1 MIQLAARSWT
11 RYSHVNW
18 ALADQGMVSGTN
30 FLTGILLARYL
41 GLEEFGRFTLAWMA
55 VLFVNS
61 IAHAM
66 IISPMMSI
74 GPLQPEAESPAYF
87 GAVVVQQICFAVLT
101 FILIMFGVR
110 MSGVFFPEW
119 RVEEL
124 AFPLACTA
132 SIFQLQNFLRR
143 YFFTRMRAVTA
154 FANDAVTYLGRLAG
168 LAWLFWWYRSNDIAE
183 VLWVITAS
191 YAIATAIGSPGLRGL
206 VWRAQ
211 HWFSVAKRNW
221 RFARWLVA
229 SAVLQWGIGNFFLI
243 VVASVIG
250 APAVGGYRA
259 VQNIIGVTHI
269 LLFGLENVV
278 PPQASRHFYAGGR
291 RALFAYLRKVACLGG
306 GMTLGLALLIAA
318 APEFWLNLVFGGDYV
333 AYAYILP
340 WMALCNP
347 IVFLNFPL
355 RVGLR
360 TLEETRPVFTSYLF
374 ATCLNLATA
383 YPLVGY
389 FGLFGVVFGNL
400 TATLM
405 MQVVLWRAF
414 TRPAQGAVG

>member
-1 MIQLAARSWT
+1 MIQLAARLWT

-18 ALADQGMVSGTN
+18 ALADHAMVSGTN

-55 VLFVNS
+55 VLFVNN
-61 IAHAM
+61 IQHAM

-74 GPLQPEAESPAYF
+74 GPIQPEAESPAYF

-101 FILIMFGVR
+101 FILFIFGVR

-119 RVEEL
+119 CVEGL

-143 YFFTRMRAVTA
+143 YFFTRKRAVTA

-243 VVASVIG
+243 VVASVMG

-269 LLFGLENVV
+269 LLFGLEN
-278 PPQASRHFYAGGR
+278 
-291 RALFAYLRKVACLGG
+291 LG
-306 GMTLGLALLIAA
+306 
-318 APEFWLNLVFGGDYV
+318 
-333 AYAYILP
+333 
-340 WMALCNP
+340 
-347 IVFLNFPL
+347 
-355 RVGLR
+355 
-360 TLEETRPVFTSYLF
+360 
-374 ATCLNLATA
+374 
-383 YPLVGY
+383 
-389 FGLFGVVFGNL
+389 
-400 TATLM
+400 
-405 MQVVLWRAF
+405 
-414 TRPAQGAVG
+414 